1 MWNPN
6 QPPVSID
13 DAPDRLGAGNPEL
26 QAMVA
31 EAASGGTALMLMHV
45 DIDHFASVNENMSA
59 EVGDQALVLVAQ
71 RLQSY
76 LRGRGKLWRHGSDE
90 FLIAVPRNADV
101 PLPEDFAEEIRQ
113 QMELPLSV
121 LPYTLFMT
129 GKLGVSLCPEHA
141 SNASRLLDHAEDALY
156 QAAREGGNAV
166 RIHAVDT
173 PPSAHSESI
182 IARQIVDA
190 IPNGELKLRYQPLV
204 SARDGHV
211 VGMEALLRWQSPT
224 LGMLVPERFM
234 RTAERLG
241 IIVQIGTWVLE
252 GALKQARLWRDQ
264 GFDDFTIAVNVST
277 LQLLRP
283 NFFAEVMGL
292 IQAAGVPAQMLT
304 LEINESALTN
314 NVNFVHETLAN
325 LRNEGIS
332 LSLDNFGTGDSS
344 LSALVR
350 YPVDKLKIDRSFIK
364 SAPAGN
370 REAAIAR
377 AIIAMGHQLGMTV
390 IANGVESQAQ
400 LGFLRRNDCDVFQG
414 YLFGEPMSA
423 DAAGMTLRRRY
434 LRPEAFAETRPDR
447 TLLLLDD
454 EENVLRSLVRLFR
467 RDGYRILAAGNVR
480 DAFDLLAINDVQ
492 VILSDQ
498 RMSDMSGTEF
508 LGRVKMLYP
517 DTIRLVLSGYTDLN
531 TVTDAINR
539 GAIYRFLTKPWNDDE
554 LRKHIHQAFRTYEE
568 QRRSNAGPAPAESN
582 DDELRK
588 HIHQA
593 FRTYEEQRRSN
604 AGPAPAESGDGGE
617 DRPLR

>member
-1 MWNPN
+1 MWSPVI
-6 QPPVSID
+6 PPGLEIVK
-13 DAPDRLGAGNPEL
+13 PTRLGAGNPEL
-26 QAMVA
+26 LPLVDA
-31 EAASGGTALMLMHV
+31 AASGGPPLMIFHV
-45 DIDHFASVNENMSA
+45 DIDHFASINENMSG
-59 EVGDQALVLVAQ
+59 EVGDQALTLAAR
-71 RLQSY
+71 RLQEF
-76 LRGRGKLWRHGSDE
+76 LGTRGKLWRHGSDE
-90 FLIAVPRNADV
+90 MVVVAVRRDDT

-113 QMELPLSV
+113 QLELPLSV

-129 GKLGVSLCPEHA
+129 GKVGISLCPEH
-141 SNASRLLDHAEDALY
+141 STSLSTLLDYAEEASY
-156 QAAREGGNAV
+156 QAAREGGNTV
-166 RIHAVDT
+166 RLYTRNSAT
-173 PPSAHSESI
+173 NAHSESI

-190 IPNGELKLRYQPLV
+190 IPHGELRLRYQPLV
-204 SARDGHV
+204 SARDGRI

-241 IIVQIGTWVLE
+241 VIVQIGEWVLQN
-252 GALKQARLWRDQ
+252 AVRQARLWRDQ
-264 GFDDFTIAVNVST
+264 GFDDFSIAVNVST

-283 NFFAEVMGL
+283 GFFNEVMAML
-292 IQAAGVPAQMLT
+292 QTAGVPAQFVT

-314 NVNFVHETLAN
+314 NVNFVHETMAN

-350 YPVDKLKIDRSFIK
+350 YPVDRLKIDRSFIK
-364 SAPAGN
+364 SAPAGS

-400 LGFLRRNDCDVFQG
+400 LGFLRRNDCDIFQG

-423 DAAGMTLRRRY
+423 ESAGMALRRRY
-434 LRPEAFAETRPDR
+434 LRPESFAESRPDR

-480 DAFDLLAINDVQ
+480 DAFDLLATNDVQ

-517 DTIRLVLSGYTDLN
+517 DTVRLVLSGYTDLA
-531 TVTDAINR
+531 TVTEAINR

-554 LRKHIHQAFRTYEE
+554 LREHIRQAFRTH
-568 QRRSNAGPAPAESN
+568 
-582 DDELRK
+582 DELRNG
-588 HIHQA
+588 
-593 FRTYEEQRRSN
+593 RE
-604 AGPAPAESGDGGE
+604 
-617 DRPLR
+617 

>member
-1 MWNPN
+1 MWMTAP
-6 QPPVSID
+6 SSMF
-13 DAPDRLGAGNPEL
+13 APDTQTARLGAGNPEFAAL
-26 QAMVA
+26 VTT
-31 EAASGGTALMLMHV
+31 AASDGPPLVVMHL

-59 EVGDQALVLVAQ
+59 EVGDQALELIAGRLRAQ
-71 RLQSY
+71 LQ
-76 LRGRGKLWRHGSDE
+76 GRGKLWRHGSDE
-90 FLIAVPRNADV
+90 FLIAIPRTPGD
-101 PLPEDFAEEIRQ
+101 PLPEEIAEQLRQ

-121 LPYTLFMT
+121 LPYTLFLT
-129 GKLGVSLCPEHA
+129 AKIGVSLCPEHA
-141 SNASRLLDHAEDALY
+141 TQPSRLLDLAEDAVH
-156 QAAREGGNAV
+156 QAGREGGNCV
-166 RIHAVDT
+166 HLHMLHKPR
-173 PPSAHSESI
+173 SAHTESI
-182 IARQIVDA
+182 IARQLVDA
-190 IPNGELKLRYQPLV
+190 IDNGELRLRYQPLV

-224 LGMLVPERFM
+224 LGLLVPERFM

-241 IIVQIGTWVLE
+241 IIVQIGSWVLE
-252 GALKQARLWRDQ
+252 SALRQVRLWLDQ
-264 GFDDFTIAVNVST
+264 GFDDFSVAINVST

-283 NFFAEVMGL
+283 SFFTEVL
-292 IQAAGVPAQMLT
+292 ETLQSTGVPARMLT

-364 SAPAGN
+364 SAPAAN
-370 REAAIAR
+370 REAAISR

-414 YLFGEPMSA
+414 YMFGEPMSA

-434 LRPEAFAETRPDR
+434 LRPEAFAETRPDQ

-517 DTIRLVLSGYTDLN
+517 DTIRLVLSGYTDLT

-539 GAIYRFLTKPWNDDE
+539 GSIYRFLTKPWNDDE
-554 LRKHIHQAFRTYEE
+554 LREHIRQAFRTHDEK
-568 QRRSNAGPAPAESN
+568 RGVVRSE
-582 DDELRK
+582 
-588 HIHQA
+588 
-593 FRTYEEQRRSN
+593 
-604 AGPAPAESGDGGE
+604 
-617 DRPLR
+617 

>member
-1 MWNPN
+1 MWNP
-6 QPPVSID
+6 PASAIASRD
-13 DAPDRLGAGNPEL
+13 DQRAVRLGAGNPEL
-26 QAMVA
+26 AAMVA
-31 EAASGGTALMLMHV
+31 AASRTGPSLMMFHV

-59 EVGDQALVLVAQ
+59 EVGDQALVLIAE
-71 RLQSY
+71 RL
-76 LRGRGKLWRHGSDE
+76 RAFIDGRGKLWRHGSDE
-90 FLIAVPRNADV
+90 FLIAVERGANV
-101 PLPEDFAEEIRQ
+101 PPPEELAEQIRQ
-113 QMELPLSV
+113 QIELPLSV
-121 LPYTLFMT
+121 LPYTLFLT
-129 GKLGVSLCPEHA
+129 GKVGVSLCPEHA
-141 SNASRLLDHAEDALY
+141 TNATALLDMAEDAVQ
-156 QAAREGGNAV
+156 QAAREGGNSV
-166 RIHAVDT
+166 HLHVLHK
-173 PPSAHSESI
+173 PSSAYSESI
-182 IARQIVDA
+182 ISRQLVDA
-190 IPNGELKLRYQPLV
+190 IDNGELRLRYQPLV

-241 IIVQIGTWVLE
+241 IIVQIGAWVLE
-252 GALKQARLWRDQ
+252 MTLRQARFWRDQ
-264 GFDDFTIAVNVST
+264 GFENFNVAVNVST

-283 NFFAEVMGL
+283 NFHSEVMAML
-292 IQAAGVPAQMLT
+292 QSIGVPPRMLT

-332 LSLDNFGTGDSS
+332 LCLDNFGTGDSS

-364 SAPAGN
+364 SAPAAN
-370 REAAIAR
+370 REAAISR

-539 GAIYRFLTKPWNDDE
+539 GAIYRFLTKPWNDDD
-554 LRKHIHQAFRTYEE
+554 LREHIRQAFRTHDE
-568 QRRSNAGPAPAESN
+568 RRG
-582 DDELRK
+582 
-588 HIHQA
+588 IGQA
-593 FRTYEEQRRSN
+593 
-604 AGPAPAESGDGGE
+604 
-617 DRPLR
+617 

>member
-1 MWNPN
+1 MWNPAL
-6 QPPVSID
+6 PPGLDPSK
-13 DAPDRLGAGNPEL
+13 PQRLGAGNPEL
-26 QAMVA
+26 LRLVDA
-31 EAASGGTALMLMHV
+31 AASGGAPLMLLHV
-45 DIDHFASVNENMSA
+45 DIDHFASINENMSA
-59 EVGDQALVLVAQ
+59 EVGDQALALLAQ
-71 RLQSY
+71 RLQAH
-76 LRGRGKLWRHGSDE
+76 LDGRGRLWRHGSDE
-90 FLIAVPRNADV
+90 MVIVIPRTEGI

-113 QMELPLSV
+113 QIELPLSV

-129 GKLGVSLCPEHA
+129 GTVGISLCPEHGTQLSA
-141 SNASRLLDHAEDALY
+141 LLDSAEEANY
-156 QAAREGGNAV
+156 QAGREGGNTV
-166 RIHAVDT
+166 RVYARNAQA
-173 PPSAHSESI
+173 SAHSESI

-190 IPNGELKLRYQPLV
+190 IPHGELRLRYQPLV
-204 SARDGHV
+204 SARDGRI

-241 IIVQIGTWVLE
+241 VIVQIGEWVLQN
-252 GALKQARLWRDQ
+252 AVRQARQWRDQ
-264 GFDDFTIAVNVST
+264 GFDDFSIAVNGST

-283 NFFAEVMGL
+283 SFFNEVMSML
-292 IQAAGVPAQMLT
+292 QSAGVPAQLVT

-314 NVNFVHETLAN
+314 NVNFVHETMAS

-350 YPVDKLKIDRSFIK
+350 YPVDRLKIDRSFIK
-364 SAPAGN
+364 SAPAGS

-400 LGFLRRNDCDVFQG
+400 LGFLRRNDCDIFQG

-423 DAAGMTLRRRY
+423 ESAGMALRRRY
-434 LRPEAFAETRPDR
+434 LRPESFTETRPDR

-480 DAFDLLAINDVQ
+480 DAFDLLATNDVQ

-517 DTIRLVLSGYTDLN
+517 DTVRLVLSGYTDLA
-531 TVTDAINR
+531 TVTEAINR

-554 LRKHIHQAFRTYEE
+554 LREHIRQAFRTH
-568 QRRSNAGPAPAESN
+568 
-582 DDELRK
+582 DELRK
-588 HIHQA
+588 G
-593 FRTYEEQRRSN
+593 R
-604 AGPAPAESGDGGE
+604 DGG
-617 DRPLR
+617 LRDDG

>member
-1 MWNPN
+1 MWNPAP
-6 QPPVSID
+6 QPVAEAS
-13 DAPDRLGAGNPEL
+13 APPRLGAGNPEL
-26 QAMVA
+26 AAMVA
-31 EAASGGTALMLMHV
+31 DAASGGTPLMLLHL

-59 EVGDQALVLVAQ
+59 EVGDQALVLIAQ
-71 RLQSY
+71 RLGDH
-76 LRGRGKLWRHGSDE
+76 LRGRGRLWRHGSDE
-90 FLIAVPRNADV
+90 FVLAIPRSGGV
-101 PLPEDFAEEIRQ
+101 PLPEEMAEQLRQ

-121 LPYTLFMT
+121 LPYTLFLT
-129 GKLGVSLCPEHA
+129 AKIGVSLCPEHA
-141 SNASRLLDHAEDALY
+141 TDPSRLLDLAEDALH
-156 QAAREGGNAV
+156 QAGREGGNV
-166 RIHAVDT
+166 VQVHKLHK
-173 PPSAHSESI
+173 PLSAHSESI
-182 IARQIVDA
+182 ISRQLVDA
-190 IPNGELKLRYQPLV
+190 IDNGELRLRYQPLV

-241 IIVQIGTWVLE
+241 IIVQIGAWVLE
-252 GALKQARLWRDQ
+252 MALRQARIWRDQ
-264 GFDDFTIAVNVST
+264 GFDDFNVAVNVST

-283 NFFAEVMGL
+283 GFFAEVMAL
-292 IQAAGVPAQMLT
+292 LQSTGVPARMLT

-314 NVNFVHETLAN
+314 NVNFVYETLAN

-364 SAPAGN
+364 SAPAAN
-370 REAAIAR
+370 REAAISR

-423 DAAGMTLRRRY
+423 EAAGMTLRRRY

-554 LRKHIHQAFRTYEE
+554 LREHIRQAFRTH
-568 QRRSNAGPAPAESN
+568 
-582 DDELRK
+582 DELRK
-588 HIHQA
+588 GREA
-593 FRTYEEQRRSN
+593 TGLLKRDTL
-604 AGPAPAESGDGGE
+604 AGDGG
-617 DRPLR
+617 

>member
-1 MWNPN
+1 MVFT
-6 QPPVSID
+6 QSIRPED
-13 DAPDRLGAGNPEL
+13 GTSPQRLGGGNPEL
-26 QAMVA
+26 TSMVEA
-31 EAASGGTALMLMHV
+31 AASGGTPLMLLHL
-45 DIDHFASVNENMSA
+45 DIDHFASVNENMNA
-59 EVGDQALVLVAQ
+59 DVGDHALVLVAR
-71 RLQSY
+71 RLSEY
-76 LRGRGKLWRHGSDE
+76 IGDNGRLWRHGSDE
-90 FLIAVPRNADV
+90 FIIAMPRTPSL
-101 PLPEDFAEEIRQ
+101 PLPEDFAEALRQ

-121 LPYTLFMT
+121 LPYTLFLT
-129 GKLGVSLCPEHA
+129 CKIGISLSPEHG
-141 SNASRLLDHAEDALY
+141 NQASRLLDLAEQALQ
-156 QAAREGGNAV
+156 QATREGGNTVHVHTFDKFAN
-166 RIHAVDT
+166 
-173 PPSAHSESI
+173 PHSESI
-182 IARQIVDA
+182 IARQLVDA
-190 IPNGELKLRYQPLV
+190 IPNGELRLRYQPLV
-204 SARDGHV
+204 SARDGRV

-241 IIVQIGTWVLE
+241 VIVQIGAWVLE
-252 GALKQARLWRDQ
+252 MALRQARIWRDQ
-264 GFDDFTIAVNVST
+264 GFDDFTVAVNVST

-283 NFFAEVMGL
+283 DFFSEVMSRL
-292 IQAAGVPAQMLT
+292 QASGVPPQTLT

-314 NVNFVHETLAN
+314 NVNFVRETLAN

-364 SAPAGN
+364 SAPAAN
-370 REAAIAR
+370 REAAISR

-434 LRPEAFAETRPDR
+434 LRPEAFAESRPDR

-531 TVTDAINR
+531 TVTEAINR

-554 LRKHIHQAFRTYEE
+554 LREHIRQAFRTHDEN
-568 QRRSNAGPAPAESN
+568 RRSPLIPVN
-582 DDELRK
+582 
-588 HIHQA
+588 HQ
-593 FRTYEEQRRSN
+593 
-604 AGPAPAESGDGGE
+604 
-617 DRPLR
+617 PLG

>member
-1 MWNPN
+1 MWNPAL
-6 QPPVSID
+6 PPGLE
-13 DAPDRLGAGNPEL
+13 ANKPQRLGAGNPEL
-26 QAMVA
+26 LRLVDA
-31 EAASGGTALMLMHV
+31 AASGGAPLMILHL
-45 DIDHFASVNENMSA
+45 DIDHFASINENMSA
-59 EVGDQALVLVAQ
+59 EVGDQALALLAQ
-71 RLQSY
+71 RLQAH
-76 LRGRGKLWRHGSDE
+76 LGTRGRLWRHGSDE
-90 FLIAVPRNADV
+90 MVIVAPRNDAAL
-101 PLPEDFAEEIRQ
+101 LPEDFAEDIRQ
-113 QMELPLSV
+113 QIELPLSV

-129 GKLGVSLCPEHA
+129 GTVGISLCPEHGTQV
-141 SNASRLLDHAEDALY
+141 STLLDHAEEANY
-156 QAAREGGNAV
+156 QAGREGGNTV
-166 RIHAVDT
+166 RVYARNS
-173 PPSAHSESI
+173 PASAHSESI

-190 IPNGELKLRYQPLV
+190 IPHGELRLRYQPLV
-204 SARDGHV
+204 SARDGRI

-241 IIVQIGTWVLE
+241 VIVQLGEWVLQN
-252 GALKQARLWRDQ
+252 AIKQARQWRDQ
-264 GFDDFTIAVNVST
+264 GFDDFNIAVNVST

-283 NFFAEVMGL
+283 SFFNEVL
-292 IQAAGVPAQMLT
+292 STLQSSGVPTSALT

-314 NVNFVHETLAN
+314 NVNFVHETMAN

-350 YPVDKLKIDRSFIK
+350 YPVDRLKIDRSFIK
-364 SAPAGN
+364 SAPAGS

-400 LGFLRRNDCDVFQG
+400 LGFLRRNDCDIFQG
-414 YLFGEPMSA
+414 YMFGEPMSA
-423 DAAGMTLRRRY
+423 ESAGMALRRRY
-434 LRPEAFAETRPDR
+434 LRPESFAETRPDR

-480 DAFDLLAINDVQ
+480 DAFDLLATNDVQ

-517 DTIRLVLSGYTDLN
+517 DTVRLVLSGYTDLA
-531 TVTDAINR
+531 TVTEAINR

-554 LRKHIHQAFRTYEE
+554 LREHIRQAFRTH
-568 QRRSNAGPAPAESN
+568 
-582 DDELRK
+582 DELRK
-588 HIHQA
+588 GRDGAGAMGRDGA
-593 FRTYEEQRRSN
+593 F
-604 AGPAPAESGDGGE
+604 GDEG
-617 DRPLR
+617 

>member
-1 MWNPN
+1 MWNPAL
-6 QPPVSID
+6 PPGLDINK
-13 DAPDRLGAGNPEL
+13 PQRLGAGNPEL
-26 QAMVA
+26 LRLVDA
-31 EAASGGTALMLMHV
+31 AASGGTPMMILHV
-45 DIDHFASVNENMSA
+45 DIDHFASINENMSA
-59 EVGDQALVLVAQ
+59 EVGDQALALLAQ
-71 RLQSY
+71 RLQAH
-76 LRGRGKLWRHGSDE
+76 LGTRGRLWRHGSDE
-90 FLIAVPRNADV
+90 MVIVAPRQDGAM
-101 PLPEDFAEEIRQ
+101 LPEDFAEDIRQ
-113 QMELPLSV
+113 QIELPLSV

-129 GKLGVSLCPEHA
+129 GTVGISLCPEHGTQLSA
-141 SNASRLLDHAEDALY
+141 LLDHAEEANY
-156 QAAREGGNAV
+156 QAGREGGNTV
-166 RIHAVDT
+166 RLYARNS
-173 PPSAHSESI
+173 PASAHSESI

-190 IPNGELKLRYQPLV
+190 IPHGELRLRYQPLV
-204 SARDGHV
+204 SARDGRI

-241 IIVQIGTWVLE
+241 VIVQLGEWVLQN
-252 GALKQARLWRDQ
+252 AIKQARQWRDQ
-264 GFDDFTIAVNVST
+264 GFDDFNIAINVST

-283 NFFAEVMGL
+283 SFFNEVL
-292 IQAAGVPAQMLT
+292 ATLQSSGVPASSLT

-314 NVNFVHETLAN
+314 NVNFVHETMAN

-350 YPVDKLKIDRSFIK
+350 YPVDRLKIDRSFIK
-364 SAPAGN
+364 SAPAGS

-400 LGFLRRNDCDVFQG
+400 LGFLRRNDCDIFQG
-414 YLFGEPMSA
+414 YMFGEPMSA
-423 DAAGMTLRRRY
+423 ESAGMALRRRY
-434 LRPEAFAETRPDR
+434 LRPESFAETRPDR

-480 DAFDLLAINDVQ
+480 DAFDLLATNDVQ

-517 DTIRLVLSGYTDLN
+517 DTVRLVLSGYTDLA
-531 TVTDAINR
+531 TVTEAINR

-554 LRKHIHQAFRTYEE
+554 LREHIRQAFRTH
-568 QRRSNAGPAPAESN
+568 
-582 DDELRK
+582 DELRK
-588 HIHQA
+588 GRDGAGAPGRDGA
-593 FRTYEEQRRSN
+593 F
-604 AGPAPAESGDGGE
+604 GDEG
-617 DRPLR
+617 

>member
-1 MWNPN
+1 MWSQNPS
-6 QPPVSID
+6 PSPERTEARTV
-13 DAPDRLGAGNPEL
+13 RLGAGNPEL
-26 QAMVA
+26 LAMV
-31 EAASGGTALMLMHV
+31 EAANRHGPSLMLLHL

-59 EVGDQALVLVAQ
+59 EVGDQALEMIAE
-71 RLQSY
+71 RLREF
-76 LRGRGKLWRHGSDE
+76 LAGRGRLWRHGSDE
-90 FLIAVPRNADV
+90 FLLAIERNGDSASPEAIAEQV
-101 PLPEDFAEEIRQ
+101 RQ
-113 QMELPLSV
+113 QIELPLSV
-121 LPYTLFMT
+121 LPYTLFLT
-129 GKLGVSLCPEHA
+129 GKIGVSLCPEH
-141 SNASRLLDHAEDALY
+141 STTTTKLLDLAEDALH
-156 QAAREGGNAV
+156 QASREGGNTV
-166 RIHAVDT
+166 HVHVLHK
-173 PPSAHSESI
+173 PSSAHSESI
-182 IARQIVDA
+182 ISRQLVDA
-190 IPNGELKLRYQPLV
+190 IDNGELRLRYQPLV

-241 IIVQIGTWVLE
+241 IIVQIGAWVLE
-252 GALKQARLWRDQ
+252 MTLRQARIWRDQ
-264 GFDDFTIAVNVST
+264 GFEDFNVAVNVST

-283 NFFAEVMGL
+283 NFFTEVM
-292 IQAAGVPAQMLT
+292 AALQSIGVPARMLT

-364 SAPAGN
+364 SAPAAN
-370 REAAIAR
+370 REAAISR

-554 LRKHIHQAFRTYEE
+554 LREHIRQAFRTH
-568 QRRSNAGPAPAESN
+568 
-582 DDELRK
+582 DEKR
-588 HIHQA
+588 
-593 FRTYEEQRRSN
+593 
-604 AGPAPAESGDGGE
+604 GGV
-617 DRPLR
+617 PV

>member
-1 MWNPN
+1 MWNPAL
-6 QPPVSID
+6 PPGL
-13 DAPDRLGAGNPEL
+13 DANKPQRLGAGHPEL
-26 QAMVA
+26 LRLVDA
-31 EAASGGTALMLMHV
+31 AASGGAPLMLLHV
-45 DIDHFASVNENMSA
+45 DIDHFASINENMSA
-59 EVGDQALVLVAQ
+59 EVGDQALALLAQ
-71 RLQSY
+71 RLQEH
-76 LRGRGKLWRHGSDE
+76 LGTRGRLWRHGSDE
-90 FLIAVPRNADV
+90 MVIVAPRNDATL
-101 PLPEDFAEEIRQ
+101 LPEDFAEDIRQ
-113 QMELPLSV
+113 QIELPLSV

-129 GKLGVSLCPEHA
+129 GTVGISLCPEHGTQLSA
-141 SNASRLLDHAEDALY
+141 LLDHAEEANY
-156 QAAREGGNAV
+156 QAGREGGNTV
-166 RIHAVDT
+166 RLYARNS
-173 PPSAHSESI
+173 PASAHSESI

-190 IPNGELKLRYQPLV
+190 IPHGELRLRYQPLV
-204 SARDGHV
+204 SARDGRI

-241 IIVQIGTWVLE
+241 VIVQLGEWVLQN
-252 GALKQARLWRDQ
+252 AIKQARQWRDQ
-264 GFDDFTIAVNVST
+264 GFDDFNIAVNVST

-283 NFFAEVMGL
+283 SFFNEVL
-292 IQAAGVPAQMLT
+292 ATLQSSGVPTSALT

-314 NVNFVHETLAN
+314 NVNFVHETMAN

-350 YPVDKLKIDRSFIK
+350 YPVDRLKIDRSFIK
-364 SAPAGN
+364 SAPAGS

-400 LGFLRRNDCDVFQG
+400 LGFLRRNDCDIFQG
-414 YLFGEPMSA
+414 YMFGEPMSA
-423 DAAGMTLRRRY
+423 ESAGMALRRRY
-434 LRPEAFAETRPDR
+434 LRPESFAETRPDR

-480 DAFDLLAINDVQ
+480 DAFDLLATNDVQ

-517 DTIRLVLSGYTDLN
+517 DTVRLVLSGYTDLA
-531 TVTDAINR
+531 TVTEAINR

-554 LRKHIHQAFRTYEE
+554 LREHIRQAFRTH
-568 QRRSNAGPAPAESN
+568 
-582 DDELRK
+582 DELRK
-588 HIHQA
+588 GRDGAGAVGRDGA
-593 FRTYEEQRRSN
+593 FDE
-604 AGPAPAESGDGGE
+604 G
-617 DRPLR
+617 

>member
-1 MWNPN
+1 
-6 QPPVSID
+6 
-13 DAPDRLGAGNPEL
+13 
-26 QAMVA
+26 
-31 EAASGGTALMLMHV
+31 
-45 DIDHFASVNENMSA
+45 
-59 EVGDQALVLVAQ
+59 
-71 RLQSY
+71 
-76 LRGRGKLWRHGSDE
+76 
-90 FLIAVPRNADV
+90 
-101 PLPEDFAEEIRQ
+101 
-113 QMELPLSV
+113 V

-141 SNASRLLDHAEDALY
+141 SSVSRLLDHAEDALY
-156 QAAREGGNAV
+156 QAAREGGNTIRV
-166 RIHAVDT
+166 HAVDT
-173 PPSAHSESI
+173 VPSAHSESI
-182 IARQIVDA
+182 ISRQIIDA

-204 SARDGHV
+204 SSRDGHV

-252 GALKQARLWRDQ
+252 GALRQARQWRDQ

-283 NFFAEVMGL
+283 NFFTEVMGL
-292 IQAAGVPAQMLT
+292 IQAAGIPAPMLT

-314 NVNFVHETLAN
+314 NVNFVHETLVN

-414 YLFGEPMSA
+414 YLFGEPMSS

-531 TVTDAINR
+531 TVTEAINR

-554 LRKHIHQAFRTYEE
+554 LRKHIHQAFRTFEE
-568 QRRSNAGPAPAESN
+568 QRRSNGGAAAAEPGTSS
-582 DDELRK
+582 DDRLVPR
-588 HIHQA
+588 
-593 FRTYEEQRRSN
+593 
-604 AGPAPAESGDGGE
+604 
-617 DRPLR
+617 

>member
-1 MWNPN
+1 MWTTALPSL
-6 QPPVSID
+6 PKDP
-13 DAPDRLGAGNPEL
+13 APLRLGAGNPAL
-26 QAMVA
+26 LTLIA
-31 EAASGGTALMLMHV
+31 EASSGGTPLMLLHL
-45 DIDHFASVNENMSA
+45 DIDHFASINENMSA
-59 EVGDQALVLVAQ
+59 EVGDQALALIAQ
-71 RLQSY
+71 RLLDY
-76 LRGRGKLWRHGSDE
+76 LQGHGQLWRHASDE
-90 FLIAVPRNADV
+90 FIIALPRGSET
-101 PLPEDFAEEIRQ
+101 PHPEDFAEGLRQ

-121 LPYTLFMT
+121 LPYTLFLT
-129 GKLGVSLCPEHA
+129 AKIGISLCPEH
-141 SNASRLLDHAEDALY
+141 STQASRLLDLAEDAMQ
-156 QAAREGGNAV
+156 QASREGGNTV
-166 RIHAVDT
+166 HLHSVDRPT
-173 PPSAHSESI
+173 STYSESI
-182 IARQIVDA
+182 ITRQLVDA
-190 IPNGELKLRYQPLV
+190 IANGEFRLRYQPLV

-211 VGMEALLRWQSPT
+211 VGMEALLRWQSAT

-241 IIVQIGTWVLE
+241 IIVQIGAWVLE
-252 GALKQARLWRDQ
+252 IALRQARLWRDQ
-264 GFDDFTIAVNVST
+264 GFDDMNVAVNVST

-283 NFFAEVMGL
+283 SFFNEVMAQL
-292 IQAAGVPAQMLT
+292 QTAGVPPRMLT

-364 SAPAGN
+364 SAPTAN
-370 REAAIAR
+370 REAAITR

-414 YLFGEPMSA
+414 YMFGEPMSA
-423 DAAGMTLRRRY
+423 DAASMTLRRRY
-434 LRPEAFAETRPDR
+434 LSPEAFAETRPDR

-517 DTIRLVLSGYTDLN
+517 DTIRLVLSGYTDLT
-531 TVTDAINR
+531 TVTEAINK
-539 GAIYRFLTKPWNDDE
+539 GSIYRFLTKPWNDEE
-554 LRKHIHQAFRTYEE
+554 LREHIRQAFRTHDE
-568 QRRSNAGPAPAESN
+568 QRRGAA
-582 DDELRK
+582 
-588 HIHQA
+588 
-593 FRTYEEQRRSN
+593 T
-604 AGPAPAESGDGGE
+604 
-617 DRPLR
+617 

>member
-1 MWNPN
+1 MWNAPS
-6 QPPVSID
+6 PSPADRSDARPV
-13 DAPDRLGAGNPEL
+13 RLGAGNPEL
-26 QAMVA
+26 LALV
-31 EAASGGTALMLMHV
+31 EAAYRGGPGLILMHL

-59 EVGDQALVLVAQ
+59 EVGDQALVLIAD
-71 RLQSY
+71 R
-76 LRGRGKLWRHGSDE
+76 LRGFLAGRGRLWRHGSDE
-90 FLIAVPRNADV
+90 FLIAVQRGSGV
-101 PLPEDFAEEIRQ
+101 PSPEELAEEIRQ
-113 QMELPLSV
+113 QIELPLSV
-121 LPYTLFMT
+121 LPYTLFLT

-141 SNASRLLDHAEDALY
+141 GSTTTLLDMAEDALH
-156 QAAREGGNAV
+156 QASREGGNAV
-166 RIHAVDT
+166 HVHVLHK
-173 PPSAHSESI
+173 PSSAHSESI
-182 IARQIVDA
+182 ISRQLVDA
-190 IPNGELKLRYQPLV
+190 IDNGELRLRYQPLV

-241 IIVQIGTWVLE
+241 IIVQIGAWVLE
-252 GALKQARLWRDQ
+252 MSLRQAKAWRDQ
-264 GFDDFTIAVNVST
+264 GFEDFNVSVNVST

-283 NFFAEVMGL
+283 NFFPEVMTL
-292 IQAAGVPAQMLT
+292 LQSIGVPARMLT

-314 NVNFVHETLAN
+314 NVNFVHETLAS

-332 LSLDNFGTGDSS
+332 LCLDNFGTGDSS

-350 YPVDKLKIDRSFIK
+350 YPVDKLKIDRTFIK
-364 SAPAGN
+364 SAPAAN
-370 REAAIAR
+370 REAAISR

-554 LRKHIHQAFRTYEE
+554 LREHIRQAFRTH
-568 QRRSNAGPAPAESN
+568 
-582 DDELRK
+582 DEK
-588 HIHQA
+588 QGVSS
-593 FRTYEEQRRSN
+593 T
-604 AGPAPAESGDGGE
+604 
-617 DRPLR
+617 

>member
-1 MWNPN
+1 MSYPAPSPIADAA
-6 QPPVSID
+6 PP
-13 DAPDRLGAGNPEL
+13 RLGSGNPEL
-26 QAMVA
+26 LAMVA
-31 EAASGGTALMLMHV
+31 QACNGGPGVMLLHL
-45 DIDHFASVNENMSA
+45 DIDHFASVNENMNA
-59 EVGDQALVLVAQ
+59 EVGDQALALVAQ
-71 RLQSY
+71 RLQQH
-76 LRGRGKLWRHGSDE
+76 LAGRGRLWRHGSDE
-90 FLIAVPRNADV
+90 FILCVPRVAGV
-101 PLPEDFAEEIRQ
+101 PLPEDLAEELRQ
-113 QMELPLSV
+113 QLELPLSV
-121 LPYTLFMT
+121 LPYTLFLSC
-129 GKLGVSLCPEHA
+129 KIGVSLCPEHGTD
-141 SNASRLLDHAEDALY
+141 ASRLLDLAE
-156 QAAREGGNAV
+156 QAQQQAGRDGGNAV
-166 RIHAVDT
+166 HVHSLDRFNN
-173 PPSAHSESI
+173 PHSESI
-182 IARQIVDA
+182 IARQLVDA
-190 IPNGELKLRYQPLV
+190 IPNGELRLRYQPLV

-241 IIVQIGTWVLE
+241 VIVQIGTWVIE
-252 GALKQARLWRDQ
+252 MALRQARMWRDQ
-264 GFDDFTIAVNVST
+264 GFDDFNISVNVST

-283 NFFAEVMGL
+283 DFFSEIMSRL
-292 IQAAGVPAQMLT
+292 QANGVSPRMLT

-314 NVNFVHETLAN
+314 NVNFVHETLVN

-364 SAPAGN
+364 SSPTAN
-370 REAAIAR
+370 REAAISR

-434 LRPEAFAETRPDR
+434 LRPDAFADNRPDR

-480 DAFDLLAINDVQ
+480 DAFDLLAVNDVQ

-517 DTIRLVLSGYTDLN
+517 GTIRLILSGYTDLN
-531 TVTDAINR
+531 TVTEAINR
-539 GAIYRFLTKPWNDDE
+539 GAIYRFLTKPWNDEE
-554 LRKHIHQAFRTYEE
+554 LREHIRQAFRTHDEN
-568 QRRSNAGPAPAESN
+568 RRGAG
-582 DDELRK
+582 
-588 HIHQA
+588 
-593 FRTYEEQRRSN
+593 
-604 AGPAPAESGDGGE
+604 AG
-617 DRPLR
+617 